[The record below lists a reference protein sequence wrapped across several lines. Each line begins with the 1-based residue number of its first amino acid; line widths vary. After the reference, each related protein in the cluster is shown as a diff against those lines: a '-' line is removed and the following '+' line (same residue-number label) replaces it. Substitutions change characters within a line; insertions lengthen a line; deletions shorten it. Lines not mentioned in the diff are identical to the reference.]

1 MENAQIIYLLT
12 FLTGIVSLV
21 APIIKLNNTITKL
34 DTTLKYV
41 IERQKEDR
49 IKIENLEK
57 R

>member
-1 MENAQIIYLLT
+1 MENIQLIYLLT
-12 FLTGIVSLV
+12 FVTGIVSLG

-41 IERQKEDR
+41 IERQIEDR